1 MNTPYLAPWGSRS
14 DEPPDELV
22 AERREL
28 VRRMIGVMSK
38 GMRPPSRAEFDRLQ
52 ARIKQ
57 AWEAADYG
65 NEHGDSPRRTLDTV
79 LRALGFPEPWG

>member
-1 MNTPYLAPWGSRS
+1 MNTPYLSAMRQLHHES
-14 DEPPDELV
+14 DKQSECSCTLKRDRCNSYIAL
-22 AERREL
+22 AE
-28 VRRMIGVMSK
+28 V
-38 GMRPPSRAEFDRLQ
+38 DRLQ